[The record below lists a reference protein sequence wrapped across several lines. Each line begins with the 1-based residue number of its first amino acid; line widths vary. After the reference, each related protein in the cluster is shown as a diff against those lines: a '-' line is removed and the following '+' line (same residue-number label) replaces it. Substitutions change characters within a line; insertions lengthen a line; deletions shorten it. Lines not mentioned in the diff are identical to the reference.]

1 MCAATEE
8 TFFFFPDSPITQVRT
23 EIIYFNHDCSFLTS
37 FLTITME
44 TSLWDGASE
53 TQGSLPAK
61 GLWYLPTRRM
71 TSVFL
76 ILFLSYL
83 LLRFSSWQVYLGG

>member
-1 MCAATEE
+1 MKKL
-8 TFFFFPDSPITQVRT
+8 FFSRLSPVTQVIT
-23 EIIYFNHDCSFLTS
+23 ERIYFNHDCSFLSS

-44 TSLWDGASE
+44 TSLCDGASE

-61 GLWYLPTRRM
+61 GLWYLPKMGT
-71 TSVFL
+71 TSAFL

-83 LLRFSSWQVYLGG
+83 LQRFSSWQVYLGG